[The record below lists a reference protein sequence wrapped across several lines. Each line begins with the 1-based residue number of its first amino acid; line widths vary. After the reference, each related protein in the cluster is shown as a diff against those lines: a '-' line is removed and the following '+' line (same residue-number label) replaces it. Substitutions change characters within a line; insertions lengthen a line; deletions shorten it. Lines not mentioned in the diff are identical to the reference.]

1 MTLLSKGQLTFYLVT
16 CTILGALVACY
27 IFASQ
32 ALANSPRQVSL
43 PDILPV
49 ISSQPIHPSNML
61 SGELFG
67 ASPSSD
73 QSLTV
78 TNLNLTLK
86 GTLPVTQDRQSKGI
100 AIIMVGS
107 NEEKVIYQGD
117 SILRGVTL
125 DNVYERYVVLS
136 RGTKKEILKFP
147 KSDDKY
153 LVENMTGNGMEKLPP
168 PVVQQR

>member
-16 CTILGALVACY
+16 SIILGVFVAGY

-32 ALANSPRQVSL
+32 ALANSTRQVSL
-43 PDILPV
+43 PDILP
-49 ISSQPIHPSNML
+49 INSSHPIHSSNMI

-67 ASPSSD
+67 TSPSSD
-73 QSLTV
+73 QALAV

-86 GTLPVTQDRQSKGI
+86 GTLPVTQMSQSKGI
-100 AIIMVGS
+100 AIIMIGS
-107 NEEKVIYQGD
+107 NKDKVVYQGE
-117 SILRGVTL
+117 SIQRGVTL
-125 DNVYERYVVLS
+125 DNVYEHYVVLS

-153 LVENMTGNGMEKLPP
+153 LVENMADHGMKKRSP
-168 PVVQQR
+168 PVVQK